1 LRFRHHPNGGDLGY
15 TTYLVSDAT
24 ATFDKIGPD
33 GIKVKAETL
42 HQAELACL
50 HGEFAT
56 VLDTASILDKL
67 A

>member
-1 LRFRHHPNGGDLGY
+1 MAGDLGY

-33 GIKVKAETL
+33 NIKIPAETL

-50 HGEFAT
+50 HREFAT
-56 VLDTASILDKL
+56 VVDTASIVNKL
-67 A
+67 AN